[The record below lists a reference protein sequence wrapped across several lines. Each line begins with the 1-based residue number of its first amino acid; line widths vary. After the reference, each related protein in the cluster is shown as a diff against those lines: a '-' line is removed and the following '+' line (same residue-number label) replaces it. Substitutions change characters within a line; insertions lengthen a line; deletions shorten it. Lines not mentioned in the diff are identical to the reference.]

1 MKSRRVEEERPV
13 GQEIRILML
22 EDEATDAELVE
33 RQLRRG
39 RVDCSTSRVETRE
52 AFIAGLRRRPDLI
65 LADYSLPAFDGM
77 AALALAQQQCP
88 DVPFVFVSGAI
99 GEELAIES
107 LKQGATDYVL
117 KDRLSR
123 LAPAVRRSLE
133 EAAQRSA
140 RVAAEDALRRS
151 EAKHRA
157 LLEINNAI
165 ISNLDRES
173 LFQAIAQ
180 GVGRI
185 IVSDRSCLTLLDR
198 DRELVTVTGLAGI
211 EASEEHFPVGTEF
224 PSRGSHLEPVLT
236 AGETLVRRSLES
248 AQAVGEESRL
258 LKIGIRSYVSVPLVT
273 KGAVIGSLN
282 VGSLAADSYSESDV
296 EFLAEVGQ
304 QISLAVGN
312 MLAYEEIAQ
321 LKARLEQENI
331 YLQEEIKTGHDF
343 EEIVGE
349 TPAMMRVFSA
359 VETVAPTEANVLL
372 SGETGTGKEL
382 FARAVHNLSGRKDK
396 PLVKVN
402 CAAIP
407 TGLVESEFF
416 GHEKGSFTG
425 AVSRKLGRFELADR
439 GTVFLDEIGELPLDL
454 QAKLLRVLQ
463 EGEFERV
470 GGSKTFKVDVRV
482 IAATNRDLEKEMTEE
497 RFRADLYYRLNV
509 FPIELPPLRKRR
521 DDTPLLV
528 RHFVKKHGA
537 KLGKK
542 IETVPRKVMDAL
554 LAYPWPGNVRELE
567 NVIERGLIL
576 SPGPALELGEWLP
589 KPTEAPG
596 KARLPTLDMLQR
608 EHILKV
614 LEFVGWKVSGEQGAA
629 KLLGL
634 KPTTLAARMK
644 KLGITRPR
652 VSS

>member
-1 MKSRRVEEERPV
+1 MTRRGEDQESV

-33 RQLRRG
+33 RELRRG
-39 RVDCSTSRVETRE
+39 HVDCSASRVETRE
-52 AFIAGLRRRPDLI
+52 AFIDGLTRPPDLI
-65 LADYSLPAFDGM
+65 LADYSLPTFDGM
-77 AALALAQQQCP
+77 AALAIAQKKCP
-88 DVPFVFVSGAI
+88 EVPFVFVSGAI

-123 LAPAVRRSLE
+123 LVPAVRRALE

-140 RVAAEDALRRS
+140 RIAAEEALRRS

-180 GVGRI
+180 AVARV

-198 DRELVTVTGLAGI
+198 QRSVVTVTGLAGI
-211 EASEEHFPVGTEF
+211 EASEKYFPVGTEF
-224 PSRGSHLEPVLT
+224 PSRGSHLESVLAT
-236 AGETLVRRSLES
+236 GEPLIRRSLDP
-248 AQAVGEESRL
+248 AQAVGEEPRL

-273 KGAVIGSLN
+273 QGAVIGSLN

-296 EFLAEVGQ
+296 EFLSEVAQ
-304 QISLAVGN
+304 QISLAIGN

-321 LKARLEQENI
+321 LKARLERENV

-349 TPAMMRVFSA
+349 TPAMMKVFSA

-372 SGETGTGKEL
+372 TGETGTGKEL
-382 FARAVHNLSGRKDK
+382 FARAVHNLSTRKDK

-425 AVSRKLGRFELADR
+425 AVARKLGRFELADR
-439 GTVFLDEIGELPLDL
+439 GTVFLDEVGELPLDL
-454 QAKLLRVLQ
+454 QTKLLRVLQ

-482 IAATNRDLEKEMTEE
+482 IAATNRDLEKALEEE
-497 RFRADLYYRLNV
+497 RFRPDLYYRLNV

-644 KLGITRPR
+644 KLGITRPNA
-652 VSS
+652 SS